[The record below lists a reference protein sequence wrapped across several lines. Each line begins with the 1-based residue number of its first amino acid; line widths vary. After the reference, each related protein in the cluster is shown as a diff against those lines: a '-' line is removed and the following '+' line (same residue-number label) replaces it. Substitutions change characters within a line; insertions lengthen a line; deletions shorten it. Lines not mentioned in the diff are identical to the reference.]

1 MTFMPYFTIAVLPTP
16 LIAALIPGQSP
27 PAVKMPILFG
37 TVFLPMFSRGIMLFN
52 YDQMY

>member
-1 MTFMPYFTIAVLPTP
+1 MTFIPYFTMAVLPTP

-37 TVFLPMFSRGIMLFN
+37 YCVLSHVLPKN
-52 YDQMY
+52 YAV